1 MPLESKERSDHKSCL
16 ASCMVKAEEMENRAL
31 LPEASLTA
39 SSHAGL
45 DRQNSVSL
53 AILISWWIQVLWLLE
68 PV

>member
-1 MPLESKERSDHKSCL
+1 
-16 ASCMVKAEEMENRAL
+16 MVKAEEMENRAL